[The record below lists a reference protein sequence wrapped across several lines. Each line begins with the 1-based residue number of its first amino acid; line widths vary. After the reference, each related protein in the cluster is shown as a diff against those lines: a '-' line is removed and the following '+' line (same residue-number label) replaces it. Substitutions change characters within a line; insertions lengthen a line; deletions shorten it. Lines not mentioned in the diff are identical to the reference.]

1 MKKVKCP
8 KFITKKFAK
17 QKKTNKKIT
26 VVAIALLVAV
36 CIGLII
42 SKVLDSEEEE

>member
-1 MKKVKCP
+1 MKKIKCP

-17 QKKTNKKIT
+17 QKKTNKMVT
-26 VVAIALLVAV
+26 VVAIVALVAV

-42 SKVLDSEEEE
+42 SKVLDGEEEE